1 MVVAREDR
9 LRARVE
15 ALRQAFPGVRMVF
28 ADCSA
33 QNGEGCL
40 ARVES
45 TSPAEIDRF
54 AETAR
59 RHPGLAAVRVRE
71 HLTAMNGVVW
81 HADLEPR
88 HDP

>member
-1 MVVAREDR
+1 VVAARQEK
-9 LRARVE
+9 LRAKVDSIR
-15 ALRQAFPGVRMVF
+15 RGFPGVRMVF

-33 QNGEGCL
+33 QDGEGCL

-45 TSPAEIDRF
+45 TSAAEIDRF
-54 AETAR
+54 AEAAR
-59 RHPGLAAVRVRE
+59 KNPELAAVRVRE

-88 HDP
+88 FDP